1 VFEICVGRKT
11 DYKILD
17 VISLSFVSALAL
29 FSLLCRE
36 ETLGFQFWRSGY
48 WADHLRG
55 LPYHISALYVV
66 DLTKFRQKAVGDQLR
81 AVYDK

>member
-1 VFEICVGRKT
+1 MSRNKLWVGRTT
-11 DYKILD
+11 DYKMFR
-17 VISLSFVSALAL
+17 FVSALVL
-29 FSLLCRE
+29 LSLVYRE